1 MKKSKIDRLIESIRK
16 LNEEGIAIANTSNS
30 ASLGFKPETE
40 TPPVNKRKKSR
51 HIYMNG
57 LRRWWKKLSNNK

>member
-16 LNEEGIAIANTSNS
+16 LNEEGITNTSNS